1 MDKVKENPKCDI
13 ELIEI
18 DGKVKVKATCQSDKD
33 AIELKEILDNEPLTI
48 TVPAKAEIEPE
59 APVNES

>member
-13 ELIEI
+13 EFIEI

-33 AIELKEILDNEPLTI
+33 AIDLKEILENEPFTI
-48 TVPAKAEIEPE
+48 SVKAKAEIEPA